1 MGKLRARK
9 GRGYAEGAKAA
20 RVHRHDC
27 CLHGIQVLPVSID
40 FRLTMP
46 DARLVRR
53 AARILIALLLALV
66 AGVTPV
72 AACEG
77 WAATP
82 AARMAC
88 CAEGATCPMREG
100 HGAAHAPSQ
109 AAADSCCAAS
119 ESDPTAP
126 AQAVEPPSPILIAA
140 ASPVA
145 TPAAPYRPLSSRR
158 DGRAAAPAVPR
169 HLLLAVLI
177 V

>member
-1 MGKLRARK
+1 
-9 GRGYAEGAKAA
+9 
-20 RVHRHDC
+20 V
-27 CLHGIQVLPVSID
+27 PID
-40 FRLTMP
+40 FPCTIP

-53 AARILIALLLALV
+53 AARALTSLLLALV
-66 AGVTPV
+66 AGIAPV
-72 AACEG
+72 AACDG

-100 HGAAHAPSQ
+100 HGDAHATSQ

-119 ESDPTAP
+119 ETDPTAP
-126 AQAVEPPSPILIAA
+126 AQAFEP
-140 ASPVA
+140 ASPAQLPVVSLVVE
-145 TPAAPYRPLSSRR
+145 PAAPLRPPSARR

-169 HLLLAVLI
+169 HLLLSVLL